1 MSRRVD
7 EVPHL
12 DMPLHS
18 IIRLTPSSYGVQE
31 DWFQLLDEH
40 GNEPTQPLT
49 GPATRAASPLL

>member
-1 MSRRVD
+1 
-7 EVPHL
+7 VPHL

-31 DWFQLLDEH
+31 DWFPLMDEH

-49 GPATRAASPLL
+49 GPATRAQSPLH